1 MANLIENAT
10 GLDGDA
16 GWLRAGFAVTIDGT
30 IEGALGR
37 LVIKSAGGSLVTQ
50 NPEAEAGEVIYVSSH
65 HQQGGTLRIRF
76 LNAGGT
82 VVIEDRVVPLVRRG
96 VGVQRRGLLSTFDF
110 SKGSFVA
117 PAGTATFDIYSSGAA
132 GTVRLLQ
139 PFASRV
145 GHAGLWQPGPHA
157 NPDLDYPAWPTDLPQ
172 IMDEGL
178 QLDPIPTRKG
188 FSGDTG
194 WEATRRVTRS
204 RRYRMSGQLALT
216 AEERDRLMQFFD
228 DIDGPFW
235 FTRPDTREVCLAQF
249 LAEGEPVE
257 GGQLPGRRRTQI
269 KLQLRVV

>member
-1 MANLIENAT
+1 MANLIGNAT
-10 GLDGDA
+10 GLDGTA
-16 GWLRAGFAVTIDGT
+16 GWFSTGGAVSVDES
-30 IEGALGR
+30 IEGARGR
-37 LVIKSAGGSLVTQ
+37 IVIKGTGPTMRSDRYAV
-50 NPEAEAGEVIYVSSH
+50 AAGETLYASTHHAQGSQIFILFYTAAQGFISSAPLSVI
-65 HQQGGTLRIRF
+65 
-76 LNAGGT
+76 
-82 VVIEDRVVPLVRRG
+82 RRG
-96 VGVQRRGLLSTFDF
+96 VGVQRRGLLSSFDY
-110 SKGSFVA
+110 SKGAAVA
-117 PAGTATFDIYSSGAA
+117 PPTAALFNLHTETAGGAH
-132 GTVRLLQ
+132 RFLQ
-139 PFASRV
+139 PYASTV

-194 WEATRRVTRS
+194 WEATRRTTRS

-228 DIDGPFW
+228 EIDGPFW